1 MIDEQLFGKTR
12 AGVLREI
19 YLNPDKRVS
28 FNELVRRL
36 RTGDGAVA
44 RELKNLIGMGLLIEE
59 REGSHRFLKAA
70 KSSPLFN
77 ELRSLVAKAS
87 GPAKII
93 RDSLRDLE
101 EDIDVALVFGSV
113 AKGAERPESDLD
125 LFIVGTAGY
134 SAVAECVR
142 SVEKRL
148 GRRVQILYYDS
159 RAQADRA
166 SLRKPSVHALLD
178 GPRRFVV
185 GSERELNE
193 LLAKRKQTQTLGQP
207 KKSRQSHARVSADAS
222 PGRTEL
228 GNPARSR

>member
-1 MIDEQLFGKTR
+1 MIDERLFGKTR
-12 AGVLREI
+12 AGILREV

-44 RELKNLIGMGLLIEE
+44 RELKNLIGMGLLTEE

-77 ELRSLVAKAS
+77 ELKSLVTKAS

-93 RDSLRDLE
+93 RESLRDLGK
-101 EDIDVALVFGSV
+101 DIDVALIFGSV
-113 AKGAERPESDLD
+113 AKGTERAESDLD
-125 LFIVGTAGY
+125 LFVVGKAGY
-134 SAVAECVR
+134 SAVADCVR

-148 GRRVQILYYDS
+148 GRRVQVLYYDS
-159 RAQADRA
+159 RTQADRA

-185 GSERELNE
+185 GGERELNE
-193 LLAKRKQTQTLGQP
+193 LLAKRKQTLGQP
-207 KKSRQSHARVSADAS
+207 KKSRQPHARVSADAS